1 MNPVTTEGNMPITL
15 PLVDGTQ
22 VVVPDSLHLITPYV
36 LREQQ
41 DWFEDEIKFL
51 RRILR
56 SGQRVIDIGAN
67 YGVYA
72 LSMARAVGPQGKV
85 WAFEP
90 ASTTAALLAQSIAA
104 NGFTQVVL
112 EKCALSSQPGT
123 AQLSLNDNSELNE
136 LIRGSNGAAGPNEEV
151 PLTTLDEALQRHG
164 WNDIAVVKIDAEGEE
179 ANILQGGKEFFSRL
193 SPLILYEIKAGATLH
208 LELVA
213 AFSALGY
220 RSYRL
225 VPGLDVLTP
234 FNPDAGAD
242 PYLLNLFCCKADRA
256 ALLAADGHLV
266 DKTPEVPTSL
276 LGNHYWN
283 RALANLPYG
292 AQLLPAWKSSAQ
304 ADGRGELEA
313 ALALFALS
321 NDRTQASGL
330 RFAAL
335 EFSFNVLRGLCDKS
349 LRLLRLAS
357 LARVAA
363 AYGAR
368 HVAVEALGKLATAM
382 LAQQEID
389 PGEPFLVPAARF
401 DTLPPGGNIADWLLA
416 AVLEELERL
425 GHYSSFYAGPASK
438 QRLDLIR
445 RLGFGNDEMQRRLAL
460 VNQRFGFT

>member
-1 MNPVTTEGNMPITL
+1 MIPVTL
-15 PLVDGTQ
+15 PLIDGTR

-56 SGQRVIDIGAN
+56 SGQQVIDIGAN
-67 YGVYA
+67 YGLYA
-72 LSMARAVGPQGKV
+72 LSMARAVGQQGKV

-90 ASTTAALLAQSIAA
+90 ASATAALLAQSIAA
-104 NGFTQVVL
+104 NGFTQVTL

-123 AQLSLNDNSELNE
+123 ARLSLNDNSELNE
-136 LIRGSNGAAGPNEEV
+136 LIRGGDGTAGPNEEV
-151 PLTTLDEALQRHG
+151 PLTTLDDALRLHG
-164 WNDIAVVKIDAEGEE
+164 WSDIAVVKIDAEGEE
-179 ANILQGGKEFFSRL
+179 ANILQGGKEFFNRL
-193 SPLILYEIKAGATLH
+193 SPLILYEIKAGSTLH
-208 LELVA
+208 MELVA

-225 VPGLDVLTP
+225 VPGLDMLTP
-234 FNPDAGAD
+234 FQPTAGAD

-266 DKTPEVPTSL
+266 EAAPAVPAAL
-276 LGNHYWN
+276 LDNHYWN
-283 RALANLPYG
+283 RTLAYLPYAG
-292 AQLLPAWKSSAQ
+292 PLLSAWKSSAN
-304 ADGRGELEA
+304 ASGRGELDA
-313 ALALFALS
+313 ALALFAFS
-321 NDRTQASGL
+321 QDSMQQPAL

-335 EFSFNVLRGLCDKS
+335 ELSFNILRGLCDRS
-349 LRLLRLAS
+349 FRLLRLAT

-368 HVAVEALGKLATAM
+368 GVAVEALGKLTNAM
-382 LAQQEID
+382 LAQQEVD
-389 PGEPFLVPAARF
+389 PGEPFLVPAPRF
-401 DTLPPGGNIADWLLA
+401 DPLPPGGNVADWLLA
-416 AVLEELERL
+416 GALEELERL
-425 GHYSSFYAGPASK
+425 ERFSSFYAGPSSR

-445 RLGFGNDEMQRRLAL
+445 RLGFGSEEMHRRLAL